1 MYKAI
6 TEERAATERAIAGIV
21 GDDDARRLVELGE
34 SLRIV
39 EVRPEKPATAIERA
53 LALMETREGR
63 ATLAT
68 RHVGHR
74 VNLDARPHAR
84 RAVV

>member
-68 RHVGHR
+68 RTWDTV
-74 VNLDARPHAR
+74 
-84 RAVV
+84 

>member
-6 TEERAATERAIAGIV
+6 AEERAAIERAIAGIV

-68 RHVGHR
+68 RTWDTV
-74 VNLDARPHAR
+74 
-84 RAVV
+84 

>member
-1 MYKAI
+1 MHKAI
-6 TEERAATERAIAGIV
+6 TEERAATERAIADIV

-39 EVRPEKPATAIERA
+39 EVLPEKPSTAIERA

-68 RHVGHR
+68 RTWDTV
-74 VNLDARPHAR
+74 
-84 RAVV
+84 

>member
-6 TEERAATERAIAGIV
+6 AEERAATERAIAGIV

-39 EVRPEKPATAIERA
+39 EVIPEKPATAIERA

-68 RHVGHR
+68 RTWDTV
-74 VNLDARPHAR
+74 
-84 RAVV
+84 

>member
-1 MYKAI
+1 MHKAI
-6 TEERAATERAIAGIV
+6 AGELAATERAVGAIV
-21 GDDDARRLVELGE
+21 GEDEARRLSELGE
-34 SLRIV
+34 RLRIV

-68 RHVGHR
+68 RTWATV
-74 VNLDARPHAR
+74 
-84 RAVV
+84 